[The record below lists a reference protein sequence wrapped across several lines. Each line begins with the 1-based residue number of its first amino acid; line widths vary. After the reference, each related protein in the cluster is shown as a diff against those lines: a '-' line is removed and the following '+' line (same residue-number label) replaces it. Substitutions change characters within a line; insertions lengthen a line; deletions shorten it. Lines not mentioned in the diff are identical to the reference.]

1 MLILPIFVSWLL
13 LNALMAGD
21 LVDKQHV
28 IDLLDAARPYWE
40 RLDTGMRQRQDTF
53 SGVILWGDG
62 IKGSRSRKANSP
74 VARPSVENHLM
85 LGRISIGVVI
95 VVLLI
100 ALAHLLRACRPHLRR
115 DTPTVPAQVHPTPS
129 SQSQAT
135 SSTAVS
141 HSKSAS
147 PGSSY
152 SRVSQ
157 SLSLSAPNNLFASSS
172 TSSIHGQ
179 LFPSASSSPAADG
192 PSPDLIQSSDT
203 GPAGPPRVPRRKVSS
218 WGTVRLQDGAWLPT
232 VRSPIELPSVMTPT
246 GETPRRR
253 IVVRERVKTQER
265 GLKRTIDEIDS

>member
-1 MLILPIFVSWLL
+1 
-13 LNALMAGD
+13 MAGD
-21 LVDKQHV
+21 PDHKQHD

-40 RLDTGMRQRQDTF
+40 RLDTGMRQRRLLLDEASVQLF
-53 SGVILWGDG
+53 
-62 IKGSRSRKANSP
+62 GSDLVALPSNKTHFLVSFFGAMASKAVDLARRIHQSP
-74 VARPSVENHLM
+74 GPSVENHLM

-100 ALAHLLRACRPHLRR
+100 ALVHLLRACRPHLRR
-115 DTPTVPAQVHPTPS
+115 DTPTVPAEVHPTPS

-141 HSKSAS
+141 HSMSAS

-203 GPAGPPRVPRRKVSS
+203 GPAGPPRVPRRKF
-218 WGTVRLQDGAWLPT
+218 R
-232 VRSPIELPSVMTPT
+232 T
-246 GETPRRR
+246 GEPSDF
-253 IVVRERVKTQER
+253 KMER
-265 GLKRTIDEIDS
+265 GCRLSGVQLNSPQS